1 MEEFDTR
8 SSQLHNMSAPS
19 RMRVTVRPLEK
30 SGGASQC
37 TETRVQEGG
46 YQGLRLYTVLNL
58 HCLFVEGFRNYP
70 GAGPKHYSRIDDT
83 QTLLSML
90 TELAKARL
98 KGMKGPQKILKAWVD
113 KSTEEIEEGF
123 ISLCQEINA
132 RDFSLPVFGLV
143 KPFTGNL
150 SSTGVITDPLHF
162 VSILCRIS
170 GYFFMAGRNPLIP
183 DSVLRHGALGIYR
196 INSSPGGQHHV
207 VHKTDQ

>member
-1 MEEFDTR
+1 
-8 SSQLHNMSAPS
+8 MSAPS

-30 SGGASQC
+30 ICAASQC

-46 YQGLRLYTVLNL
+46 YQGLKLYTVLNL
-58 HCLFVEGFRNYP
+58 HRLFVEGFKGYP
-70 GAGPKHYSRIDDT
+70 GAVPKHSSKIDDT

-90 TELAKARL
+90 TELARARL
-98 KGMKGPQKILKAWVD
+98 NGRQGPQKMLKAWVD
-113 KSTEEIEEGF
+113 KSPEEIEEGF

-143 KPFTGNL
+143 KPLTGNL
-150 SSTGVITDPLHF
+150 SSTGVIIDPLHF

-196 INSSPGGQHHV
+196 INSSAGG
-207 VHKTDQ
+207 

>member
-8 SSQLHNMSAPS
+8 SSRLHNMSAPS

-58 HCLFVEGFRNYP
+58 HCLFVEGFRDYP

-90 TELAKARL
+90 TGLARARL

-132 RDFSLPVFGLV
+132 REFSLPVFGLV
-143 KPFTGNL
+143 KPFTENL

-207 VHKTDQ
+207 VHQTDQ